1 MIKRFFSITLIALI
15 IFSFGLRLKSETE
28 FEFYL
33 KDFLN
38 KNNKAIEILKELE
51 INLKNGSRKKSCSRQ
66 KEAARIGL
74 LANESL
80 LKAYKLIGE
89 IPPKETIELN
99 KMRWKSIMENC

>member
-51 INLKNGSRKKSCSRQ
+51 INLKSGSRKNSCSRQ
-66 KEAARIGL
+66 NEAARLGL

>member
-15 IFSFGLRLKSETE
+15 IFSFGLRIKSETE

-51 INLKNGSRKKSCSRQ
+51 INLKSGSRKNSCSRQ
-66 KEAARIGL
+66 NEASRLAL

-89 IPPKETIELN
+89 IPPKGTIELN